1 MTKSFEEKMA
11 AYSAYVA
18 DEARRQGKV
27 FVEDSGDGRD
37 LLLDDM
43 YVEDIFGWLSPIE
56 APENSRKND
65 EYYCCAEWELV
76 DNEVKVKFVKY

>member
-1 MTKSFEEKMA
+1 MTFEEKMT
-11 AYSAYVA
+11 AYSEYVA
-18 DEARRQGKV
+18 NEARRQGKV

-37 LLLDDM
+37 LLLEDM
-43 YVEDIFGWLSPIE
+43 YVEDIFGWLSPKE
-56 APENSRKND
+56 APEDSRKND